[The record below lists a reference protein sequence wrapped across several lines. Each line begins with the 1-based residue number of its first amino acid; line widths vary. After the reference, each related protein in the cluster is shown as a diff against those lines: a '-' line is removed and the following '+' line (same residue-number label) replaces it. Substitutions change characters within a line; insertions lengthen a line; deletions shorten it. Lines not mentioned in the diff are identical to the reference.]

1 MAFDKSKKEGKP
13 MIDIFLLLGIL
24 KCLWLGFEIV
34 HYFEFRKREKTLE
47 ETLNSYNQRLNTLE
61 KSVRELTP

>member
-1 MAFDKSKKEGKP
+1 
-13 MIDIFLLLGIL
+13 MIDIFLLLEIL

>member
-24 KCLWLGFEIV
+24 KWLWLGFEIV

>member
-24 KCLWLGFEIV
+24 KWLWLSFEIV
-34 HYFEFRKREKTLE
+34 RYFIHQKREKALLE
-47 ETLNSYNQRLNTLE
+47 EVENCKQRLDSLE
-61 KSVRELTP
+61 KFVKELTP